1 MASIIPKLIN
11 QAEKQAFR
19 NQLEKDILQFLKSNK
34 ITKIENGRSGL
45 NEFGMS
51 FKQKQGLS
59 DAGKSGANK
68 KKLKLSNGNS
78 EIWRHKF
85 NKTGEKR

>member
-1 MASIIPKLIN
+1 MTSIIPKLIN
-11 QAEKQAFR
+11 EKEKQEFR
-19 NQLEKDILQFLKSNK
+19 NQLEKDIVEFLKSNK
-34 ITKIENGRSGL
+34 ITQIENGKSGL

-78 EIWRHKF
+78 EIWTRKF